1 MPDETVCM
9 RRIDLRAVRT
19 LLVIAMI
26 VLLPIA
32 SAVWV
37 LANSYLVLS
46 FAGAV
51 GILGIL
57 ATLAEEEISTVAD
70 QERKGLE
77 LMVEEKNKQIEALR
91 ETVREDDRI
100 VEMLEVRNNAL
111 SAELA
116 ARTSKTEA
124 A

>member
-1 MPDETVCM
+1 M
-9 RRIDLRAVRT
+9 RRIDLRALRT

-57 ATLAEEEISTVAD
+57 ATLAEEVISTVAD

-77 LMVEEKNKQIEALR
+77 LMVKEKNNQIEALR

>member
-1 MPDETVCM
+1 M
-9 RRIDLRAVRT
+9 RRINLRAVRP
-19 LLVIAMI
+19 LLVMAMI
-26 VLLPIA
+26 VLLPLA

-51 GILGIL
+51 GFLGVL
-57 ATLAEEEISTVAD
+57 ATLAEEEISTRAD
-70 QERKGLE
+70 QERTGLE
-77 LMVEEKNKQIEALR
+77 LVVEEKNKQIESLR
-91 ETVREDDRI
+91 EAVREDDRI

-111 SAELA
+111 GAELTVK
-116 ARTSKTEA
+116 TSQAEA